1 MGQSRSG
8 TQTTPVGYNAPSMY
22 PTTST
27 TYRDEATKTKANN
40 IYLEAA
46 TDSSKAPAA
55 TDPSKDFGTRLS
67 ALEDARNINPLT
79 GEVVRKP
86 SNFGGYKMGFLADQ
100 ITKSVIPK
108 LLEDKKARMAGEK
121 LGGPASP

>member
-40 IYLEAA
+40 IYLE
-46 TDSSKAPAA
+46 AA